1 MTTPA
6 PDREQ
11 WLMQPRWLPTLRAGI
26 GVVVALTAVVALVLS
41 YPWRLPAILIIV
53 AWLLLGVFLVWAS
66 RFERSGTRLE
76 PDAITVVEGRRPR
89 RLTRADILDLR
100 ADPPDGPWRLEAVL
114 RDGQVVTLLGVP
126 PAELERL
133 RGWHVAG

>member
-11 WLMQPRWLPTLRAGI
+11 WLMQPRWLPT
-26 GVVVALTAVVALVLS
+26 
-41 YPWRLPAILIIV
+41 
-53 AWLLLGVFLVWAS
+53 
-66 RFERSGTRLE
+66 
-76 PDAITVVEGRRPR
+76 
-89 RLTRADILDLR
+89 LR